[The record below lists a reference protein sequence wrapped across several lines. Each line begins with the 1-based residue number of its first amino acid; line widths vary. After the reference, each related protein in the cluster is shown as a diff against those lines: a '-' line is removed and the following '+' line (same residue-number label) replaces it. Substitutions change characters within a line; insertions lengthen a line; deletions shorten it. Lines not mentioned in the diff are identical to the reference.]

1 MNITNSTSTNTIEQF
16 AQYLVLVSRFILLFT
31 GISYFVYVSSFKK
44 LRVISYFPMH
54 HVNFIGVIQGIILVS
69 WSFSIYPEFNSQ
81 VLNEVLC
88 YLSEILWGSLKN
100 ARAYSV
106 LILALNRYLAVF
118 KANIYKKYSK
128 SFKMFFLSALFVWTV
143 PILLYFSTKYATNS
157 THGLFCRD
165 GFNTNPSLFITY
177 FAVTSL
183 LGFILPTLVVTS
195 IYVLVTRELKKR
207 RNRLGVNHN
216 ERTSQNQSMSKNNKK
231 QRQLALQIITI
242 NSLEVFSFI
251 LIVNLG
257 ILQAYQEIFEN
268 INFIP
273 YILIVGSINSFFI
286 TAVPIVTMIFLKSI

>member
-1 MNITNSTSTNTIEQF
+1 
-16 AQYLVLVSRFILLFT
+16 
-31 GISYFVYVSSFKK
+31 
-44 LRVISYFPMH
+44 
-54 HVNFIGVIQGIILVS
+54 
-69 WSFSIYPEFNSQ
+69 
-81 VLNEVLC
+81 
-88 YLSEILWGSLKN
+88 
-100 ARAYSV
+100 
-106 LILALNRYLAVF
+106 
-118 KANIYKKYSK
+118 
-128 SFKMFFLSALFVWTV
+128 MFFLSALFVWTV

-207 RNRLGVNHN
+207 RNRLGVHHN